1 MPEKSN
7 TDPKPQ
13 CVQTDVM
20 RGLQIGNIVSRGYMN
35 PAPTGLKKEYEPCE
49 IKSLGIER
57 IIVNSKIN
65 SNELIKMS
73 YDNIKPVEIS
83 EYYLRKFGF
92 EKIDYHRF
100 MIKPSDNFEFYYTY
114 SIHDNAF
121 RFYVGDTIICIS
133 TIFYVHQLQNL
144 YFLLQRDWL
153 NLA

>member
-1 MPEKSN
+1 MNNSDTNQAKQLNE
-7 TDPKPQ
+7 TA
-13 CVQTDVM
+13 VM
-20 RGLQIGNIVSRGYMN
+20 RGFQIGNIVSRSFMN
-35 PAPTGLKKEYEPCE
+35 PTPTGLKKEYEHCE

-100 MIKPSDNFEFYYTY
+100 MIKPSDVFEFYYTY

-133 TIFYVHQLQNL
+133 TIHYVHQLQNL
-144 YFLLQRDWL
+144 YFLVQRDWL